1 MRRFDPHLSDDEIAE
16 IALAIA
22 EAAAARAVLN
32 PKKRRL
38 GNAVA
43 PVDIVS
49 IRP

>member
-1 MRRFDPHLSDDEIAE
+1 MRRFDPRLSDDEIAE

-22 EAAAARAVLN
+22 ESARARAALN
-32 PKKRRL
+32 PKKRRIPN
-38 GNAVA
+38 GVA

>member
-1 MRRFDPHLSDDEIAE
+1 MRRFDPRLTEGEISE

-22 EAAAARAVLN
+22 ENARARAALN

-38 GNAVA
+38 DNAVA
-43 PVDIVS
+43 PLDIVS

>member
-1 MRRFDPHLSDDEIAE
+1 MRRFDPRLTDDEIAE

-22 EAAAARAVLN
+22 AGARSRVALN
-32 PKKRRL
+32 PKKRRIA
-38 GNAVA
+38 NSVA

>member
-1 MRRFDPHLSDDEIAE
+1 MRRFDPRLTDDEIAE

-22 EAAAARAVLN
+22 DNARTRAALN
-32 PKKRRL
+32 PKKRRMP
-38 GNAVA
+38 NSVA